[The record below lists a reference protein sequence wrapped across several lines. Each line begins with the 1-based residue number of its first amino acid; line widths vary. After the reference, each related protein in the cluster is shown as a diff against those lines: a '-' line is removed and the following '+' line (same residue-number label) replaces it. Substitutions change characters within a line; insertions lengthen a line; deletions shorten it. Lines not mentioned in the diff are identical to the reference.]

1 MFRLRFTFG
10 VSQSKH
16 CIVAGVQSTKQP
28 KIIVASFAKGS
39 FLLNCQCPETW
50 KTQGMPTNKAGCRYT
65 THLHGNKR
73 SDVQKV
79 VPRECEPTLCTAWSV
94 LAMLER
100 CMDLA
105 PVSCFATWGCE
116 LASNC
121 QCHAL
126 FDAHLIYLSCIFLCY
141 KISCYNILLCQ
152 LCKVDPESFDFQT
165 VVSQM
170 SPTVFLGTLGWF
182 HLKEQCRAQQRGLFK
197 DACVSSVACILH
209 FFAFIFL
216 CYNFHTRVKS
226 CILRGVNFVLFW
238 TVFSLFV

>member
-1 MFRLRFTFG
+1 M
-10 VSQSKH
+10 
-16 CIVAGVQSTKQP
+16 
-28 KIIVASFAKGS
+28 
-39 FLLNCQCPETW
+39 
-50 KTQGMPTNKAGCRYT
+50 
-65 THLHGNKR
+65 
-73 SDVQKV
+73 
-79 VPRECEPTLCTAWSV
+79 PREWEPTLCTAWSV

-105 PVSCFATWGCE
+105 PLSCFATWGCE

-126 FDAHLIYLSCIFLCY
+126 FDAHLILYFSLSHLVTIFCY
-141 KISCYNILLCQ
+141 ALPCLVVMFLLCQ
-152 LCKVDPESFDFQT
+152 LCKVPDPESFDFQT

-182 HLKEQCRAQQRGLFK
+182 HLKERCRAQQRGLFK

-216 CYNFHTRVKS
+216 CYNFHTSVKS